1 MKPGLFAIMLAVTA
15 GVAAPQT
22 TPRFEVASVKTTNGG
37 GPISMKGGPG
47 TADPGR
53 VAIEN
58 FDLRKLLTKAYGVE
72 GDQISGPGWIDSDRY
87 TIIARIPP
95 DTTQKEFQTMLRS
108 LLTERF
114 RLTIHHETKDL
125 PVYELTIAKGGAKL
139 TAAAAGDPND
149 VDSAPEPGIPRPA
162 HVELDR
168 EGCPAARPGVSSG
181 SGSWG
186 PGVSC
191 TRFVKTSLAQLAN
204 TVSQFIAMED
214 GSFGTGTAV
223 HVIDKTGLEGE
234 YDITLKFHL
243 MMRFPGQA
251 LPAGQASDPA
261 DGPDI
266 STALEQ
272 QLGLKL
278 VRTKTT
284 LDRIVVD
291 AADRIPTEN

>member
-1 MKPGLFAIMLAVTA
+1 MKPGLFAILLAVTA
-15 GVAAPQT
+15 GVGAPQ
-22 TPRFEVASVKTTNGG
+22 PEFEVASVKVTNGN

-53 VAIEN
+53 VSIEN

-72 GDQISGPGWIDSDRY
+72 SDQISGPSWIDSDRY
-87 TIIARIPP
+87 TITARIPAG
-95 DTTQKEFQTMLRS
+95 TTQEQFQTMLQN
-108 LLTERF
+108 LLAERF
-114 RLTIHHETKDL
+114 KLAIHHEPKEP
-125 PVYELTIAKGGAKL
+125 PVYELTIAKAGPKL
-139 TAAAAGDPND
+139 TSAAAGDPHD
-149 VDSAPEPGIPRPA
+149 VPPEPAPDIPTPA
-162 HVELDR
+162 HMKLDK
-168 EGCPAARPGVSSG
+168 EGCPVARPGVSSG

-186 PGVSC
+186 PGVTCS
-191 TRFVKTSLAQLAN
+191 RFVKTSIAQLAN

-214 GSFGTGTAV
+214 GSFGTGAAV
-223 HVIDKTGLEGE
+223 HVIDRTGLEGE

-243 MMRFPGQA
+243 TVRFPGQA
-251 LPAGQASDPA
+251 SNSDPA

-291 AADRIPTEN
+291 QANRVPTEN